1 MDVETPSSKGHGFF
15 ALFDWGK
22 KSKKRL
28 LVGSASTSP
37 DPSKQICNMIGE

>member
-1 MDVETPSSKGHGFF
+1 MDVEKPASKAHGFF

-28 LVGSASTSP
+28 FVGSTSS
-37 DPSKQICNMIGE
+37 DPNLSKKKLQ